1 VFAAVGQEITVTF
14 PISQLTVPPEYLRLP
29 HVDIVNTLGI
39 APADKEKILWR
50 NAAAFFNLEVAG

>member
-1 VFAAVGQEITVTF
+1 LEGRKKRHDGPAWA
-14 PISQLTVPPEYLRLP
+14 PEFK
-29 HVDIVNTLGI
+29 